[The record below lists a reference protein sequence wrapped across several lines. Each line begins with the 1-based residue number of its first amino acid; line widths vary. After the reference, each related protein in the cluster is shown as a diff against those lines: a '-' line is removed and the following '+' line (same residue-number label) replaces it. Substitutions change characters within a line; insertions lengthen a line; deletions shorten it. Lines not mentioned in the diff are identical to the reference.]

1 MKFFSQ
7 NYIFFFL
14 SEKIARLI
22 SQMDHDKDG
31 TIDQDEFANFL
42 AASSDPKYVGI

>member
-1 MKFFSQ
+1 MNKFSQ
-7 NYIFFFL
+7 NLNQFIF